1 MTDTKAPN
9 DQPKAMP
16 AAATNKSV
24 PLLAQRS
31 MLFRATRATLAATG
45 TLTIARKMLR
55 LFRPPPIADVSP
67 LPPNIAVVPIP
78 EVIPEPVKTPANRAP
93 PANSNYDSR
102 IAAEIANFEHDEV
115 VHNLPEIFHYWSNK
129 YLLPMIQ
136 PFGFIHPDDFFIK
149 QLANAMPSSANAH
162 AHFISIGAG
171 NCDTEVRVA
180 QGLIAMG
187 ITNFTIE
194 CIELNPAML
203 ARGRA
208 LATDTGL
215 HAHVLPVQG
224 DFNKWEPTKPYNA
237 VMANQSLHHVLELE
251 HLFNAILTAIKTSNG
266 VLITSDMIGRNG
278 HMRWPEALAIV
289 EEYWLT
295 LDDKYKNNRQL
306 KRVENKFVNWDCSTE
321 GFEGIRAQDI
331 LPLLNQQFHFDLFI
345 PFSNV
350 IAPFVDRSF
359 GPNFDLNSADDRA
372 FIDAV
377 HARDE
382 LEIAAGRIKP
392 TQMFAVLSAD
402 FSRPSLHRT
411 HLTPAFCERATNI

>member
-1 MTDTKAPN
+1 MTKNSSHNQQQNQVQARNAVAANILAP
-9 DQPKAMP
+9 P
-16 AAATNKSV
+16 
-24 PLLAQRS
+24 QRTA
-31 MLFRATRATLAATG
+31 LFRATRAILAATG
-45 TLTIARKMLR
+45 TLVIARKILG
-55 LFRPPPIADVSP
+55 LFKKPTIAKAPLAAPEVPIATV
-67 LPPNIAVVPIP
+67 A
-78 EVIPEPVKTPANRAP
+78 PEPERPLQPPENKAP
-93 PANSNYDSR
+93 SPDDIYASR
-102 IAAEIANFEHDEV
+102 IAAEIATFEHDEV

-149 QLANAMPSSANAH
+149 QLAKVIPSDSNEH

-187 ITNFTIE
+187 FHNFTIE
-194 CIELNPAML
+194 CLELNPAMRE
-203 ARGRA
+203 RGRVIA
-208 LATDTGL
+208 AEAGL
-215 HAHVLPVQG
+215 HTQVLPVAG
-224 DFNKWEPTKPYNA
+224 DFNKWIPAKPYHA

-251 HLFNAILTAIKTSNG
+251 HLFNAILTAIKPSNG

-289 EEYWLT
+289 EQYWAKI
-295 LDDKYKNNRQL
+295 DKKYKNNRQL
-306 KRVENKFVNWDCSTE
+306 KRVELDFVNWDCSTE

-331 LPLLNQQFHFDLFI
+331 LPLLNKQFHFDLFV

-350 IAPFVDRSF
+350 MAPFVDRSF
-359 GPNFDLNSADDRA
+359 GPNFDINVAEDCA

-382 LEIAAGRIKP
+382 AEIMAGNIKP
-392 TQMFAVLSAD
+392 TQMLAVLSAD
-402 FSRPSLHRT
+402 FTRPALHRA
-411 HLTPAFCERATNI
+411 HLTSAFCERQA

>member
-1 MTDTKAPN
+1 MENTTP
-9 DQPKAMP
+9 P
-16 AAATNKSV
+16 
-24 PLLAQRS
+24 RS
-31 MLFRATRATLAATG
+31 LIFRAARAILASTG
-45 TLTIARKMLR
+45 TLPVAQKLR
-55 LFRPPPIADVSP
+55 QVFSNSVPPEAAVIEAPPHPEAPPITLEMP
-67 LPPNIAVVPIP
+67 
-78 EVIPEPVKTPANRAP
+78 KNRAS
-93 PANSNYDSR
+93 PAISNYDSR
-102 IAAEIANFEHDEV
+102 IAAEIATFEHDEV

-149 QLANAMPSSANAH
+149 QLAKAMPSDAAQP
-162 AHFISIGAG
+162 ARFISIGAG

-187 ITNFTIE
+187 INHFTIE
-194 CIELNPAML
+194 CVELNPTML
-203 ARGRA
+203 ERGRA
-208 LATDTGL
+208 LAAATGL
-215 HAHVLPVQG
+215 HDHVLPIEG
-224 DFNKWEPTKPYNA
+224 DFNKWVPTQPYNA

-251 HLFNAILTAIKTSNG
+251 QLFDAVHAAIQPSNG

-278 HMRWPEALAIV
+278 HMRWPEALSIV

-295 LDDKYKNNRQL
+295 LDEKYKKNRQL
-306 KRVENKFVNWDCSTE
+306 KRVELDFVNWDCSAQ

-345 PFSNV
+345 PFGNV
-350 IAPFVDRSF
+350 VAPFVDRSF
-359 GPNFDLNSADDRA
+359 GPNFDINNADDRA

-382 LEIAAGRIKP
+382 AEIASGRIKP

-402 FSRPSLHRT
+402 FSRPSLHRGQ
-411 HLTPAFCERATNI
+411 LTPAFCERAVCGFTPPHA